1 MIAQQQ
7 LDNTHLTEMIEGSL
21 PVKRVIERIEQ
32 RYLDAKII
40 AERIPTRAEFLN
52 KVHDYMLHPRKES
65 PYEWLIAKLTG
76 EVK

>member
-1 MIAQQQ
+1 MVDLAKKV
-7 LDNTHLTEMIEGSL
+7 EESL
-21 PVKRVIERIEQ
+21 PLQPLEHLSTLKAQ
-32 RYLDAKII
+32 RYLDAKTI
-40 AERIPTRAEFLN
+40 AERIPARAEFLN